1 MRAHY
6 AALAVSLA
14 IVAGLN
20 SGCRQLEARDNLNKG
35 SAAFKAAKFP
45 EAVEFFKTACDRD
58 PEFITA
64 RLYLAM
70 AYYMQYIPGS
80 MEPDNLKFASSA
92 LDQFQK
98 VLEKEPGNVLATS
111 SIASLYYHEE
121 KLDDAEEWNKKVIKI
136 APNNKEAYY
145 TLGVIAWT
153 KFLLDDRKARAEA
166 NMKPEDP
173 GPIKDPKTDK
183 TLRENLKAKWMPI
196 LDEGIEDEKK
206 ALQID
211 PEYEDAMAY
220 MNLLIRY
227 RGDLLDTTDDYNKA
241 AEEANNWMQKSL
253 DTKKIKAQRK
263 EAQANGVKQ

>member
-20 SGCRQLEARDNLNKG
+20 TGCRQLEARDNLNKG

-58 PEFITA
+58 PDFITA

-70 AYYMQYIPGS
+70 AYYMQYIPGAKT
-80 MEPDNLKFASSA
+80 PDNMHLANSA

-98 VLEKEPGNVLATS
+98 VLAKEPNNVLATS
-111 SIASLYYHEE
+111 SIASLYYHEDD
-121 KLDDAEEWNKKVIKI
+121 LDKAEEWNKKVIKV

-153 KFLLDDRKARAEA
+153 KFLIDDRKARSDS
-166 NMKPEDP
+166 KKRPEDP
-173 GPIKDPKTDK
+173 GPIKDVK
-183 TLRENLKAKWMPI
+183 LREELKQKWMPV
-196 LDEGIEDEKK
+196 LDEGVQDEKK
-206 ALQID
+206 ALEID

-227 RGDLLDTTDDYNKA
+227 RGDLLDNTAEYNKA
-241 AEEANNWMQKSL
+241 ADEANNWMQKSL
-253 DTKKIKAQRK
+253 DTKKMKADRK
-263 EAQANGVKQ
+263 EAAANGVKQ

>member
-14 IVAGLN
+14 VVAGLN

-70 AYYMQYIPGS
+70 AYYMQYVPGVPS
-80 MEPDNLKFASSA
+80 PDNMQFANSA

-98 VLEKEPGNVLATS
+98 VLAKEPNNVLATS
-111 SIASLYYHEE
+111 SIASLYYHED
-121 KLDDAEEWNKKVIKI
+121 KLDDAEEWNKRVIKV

-153 KFLLDDRKARAEA
+153 KFLIDDRKARAESG
-166 NMKPEDP
+166 MKPEDP
-173 GPIKDPKTDK
+173 GPIKNAKI
-183 TLRENLKAKWMPI
+183 REPLKEKWMPI
-196 LDEGIEDEKK
+196 LDEGIQDEKK

-211 PEYEDAMAY
+211 GEYEDAMAY

-241 AEEANNWMQKSL
+241 ADEANNWMQKSL
-253 DTKKIKAQRK
+253 DTKKMKADRK
-263 EAQANGVKQ
+263 EAAANGVKQ